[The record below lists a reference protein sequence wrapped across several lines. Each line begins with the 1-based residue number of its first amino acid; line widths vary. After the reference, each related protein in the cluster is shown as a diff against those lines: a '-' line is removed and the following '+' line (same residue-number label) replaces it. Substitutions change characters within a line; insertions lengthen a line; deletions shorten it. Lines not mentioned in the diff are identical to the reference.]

1 MHARSDEFC
10 LIPKRN
16 SLACSFSNGGKHR
29 SFKFHASPSEEG
41 LESLQ
46 EEFSRVSSFASGMGA
61 DRSEGGSPMV
71 ALVHEPTNRVSYHT
85 LGTCTIAASHPKE
98 GSLDSV
104 VSRDSLDLGCRSLE
118 GCLGQFENE
127 VRFDQCPCC

>member
-16 SLACSFSNGGKHR
+16 SLACSFSNGDKHR
-29 SFKFHASPSEEG
+29 SLNFRKSPSEDR

-46 EEFSRVSSFASGMGA
+46 EEFSRVSSFASGMVSDG
-61 DRSEGGSPMV
+61 SEGGTPII

-85 LGTCTIAASHPKE
+85 LGACTIAETHPKE
-98 GSLDSV
+98 GSVDSV
-104 VSRDSLDLGCRSLE
+104 VSRDSLDLGSRSFE
-118 GCLGQFENE
+118 GCLGEFENE
-127 VRFDQCPCC
+127 VRFDQCPR

>member
-16 SLACSFSNGGKHR
+16 SLACGFSNGAKHR
-29 SFKFHASPSEEG
+29 SLNFHKSPSEEG

-46 EEFSRVSSFASGMGA
+46 EEFSRVSSFASGKVSDG
-61 DRSEGGSPMV
+61 SQGGTPTA

-85 LGTCTIAASHPKE
+85 LGACTIAASHPKE

-104 VSRDSLDLGCRSLE
+104 VSRDSLDLGCRSFE

-127 VRFDQCPCC
+127 VRFDQCPRC